1 MINELNYHL
10 SNFLRWLCP
19 YYFMFSHNDLTFIYQ
34 KLLKKCAIA
43 SLPCKRMMILKI
55 IERIDN
61 QEKKSRV
68 VMILFIESYDIMLKS
83 LHNDNM

>member
-1 MINELNYHL
+1 MPILFYV
-10 SNFLRWLCP
+10 
-19 YYFMFSHNDLTFIYQ
+19 FMRLNDLIFIYR

-68 VMILFIESYDIMLKS
+68 VMILFIESYDIILKS